1 MKKFKT
7 VLLGVAL
14 LAGISGAIATKVQ
27 ATPKAD
33 EDRYNWTSNSN
44 APSHPNASLPN
55 ATIGEAKA
63 NFGCSGGGATCA
75 DGVDPNEVL
84 DPVTIQLN

>member
-7 VLLGVAL
+7 GLLGLAL
-14 LAGISGAIATKVQ
+14 LAGITGAIAAKVQ

-44 APSHPNASLPN
+44 APSHPNATLNN
-55 ATIGEAKA
+55 ATISEAQA
-63 NFGCSGGGATCA
+63 NFGCAGAGATCA
-75 DGVDPNEVL
+75 NGVDPNEVL
-84 DPVTIQLN
+84 DAVTIKLN